1 MKREELRG
9 PDMSNTFGRSSL
21 IAQGAVVAV
30 CLLLVAVLSG
40 CAPTQS
46 VVSQPGTAVVAEKT
60 PPERELDR
68 RRELSKRNLASYQE
82 KTVEAEVAERA
93 GDFRRAVKLYTAA
106 LAFADEPGPMQETLG
121 KIARLV
127 ARLTPPPAIPADAF
141 QQAAAGEV
149 LLKQGKTG
157 HDFAEAAEHFA
168 KASQLAPWWGSTHYN
183 LALACEAAGDPAGAI
198 RAYEAFLIVEPG
210 TTQAG
215 QIRARIASLQTK
227 AREVAAVRRWLG
239 QWRDGFNSLLLSSL
253 QEGVVWTLKVVEPST
268 SAAKLGWKPDDIVFQ
283 GTLQGGRVRGW
294 TALQGLC
301 DFTNRP
307 QYCKN
312 CLGEVLWFQSV
323 MELSDDDRKLLET
336 MQYFWPPFPLPTGSG
351 CIFNSTGRDTKRYEY
366 PRVSD

>member
-68 RRELSKRNLASYQE
+68 RRELRKRNLASYQE

-141 QQAAAGEV
+141 QQAAAGEE
-149 LLKQGKTG
+149 LLKQGKTR
-157 HDFAEAAEHFA
+157 HDFAKAAEHFA
-168 KASQLAPWWGSTHYN
+168 KASQLAPWWGSTRYN

-210 TTQAG
+210 TAQAG
-215 QIRARIASLQTK
+215 LVRARIASLQTK
-227 AREVAAVRRWLG
+227 AAEIAVVSHWLG
-239 QWRDGFNSLLLSSL
+239 HWRGRFDSLLLSSVD
-253 QEGVVWTLKVVEPST
+253 GVVWTLKVVEPST
-268 SAAKLGWKPDDIVFQ
+268 HAANIGWKPDDIVFQ

-294 TALQGLC
+294 TAGRGLC
-301 DFTNRP
+301 DSTNRP

-323 MELSDDDRKLLET
+323 LELSSDDKTLLES
-336 MQYFWPPFPLPTGSG
+336 MRYFWPPFPLPTGSG
-351 CIFNSTGRDTKRYEY
+351 CIFNETGRDTWRFEY